1 MVKLSEFIGGLVSGV
16 SEARKIADSNS
27 VTLSQGYHADP
38 FLKGMPV
45 PHYTIEE
52 AEIKVPVSIKGIV
65 SGSKE
70 KILIQSFILSAIKLK
85 MPQLL
90 NNQFLMYYVDKKKAD
105 KQKED
110 EKQQAAVS
118 IENSDTSSDVQS
130 LEESTVEVSEAL
142 RKRYAKSS
150 NRIAK
155 NIEEPMNT
163 FLSTANF
170 EIIKLL
176 DIKDKFVELLKN
188 EIRCEFS
195 SYAPDSQPITEDKLD
210 EFAQEIGTGMF
221 FEFKHFSDDDR
232 GIFVEPNTG
241 KMNEYADKNNLVY
254 MTIKIKEQD
263 LDLVVEDTDGSSSQR
278 FLSLN

>member
-1 MVKLSEFIGGLVSGV
+1 
-16 SEARKIADSNS
+16 
-27 VTLSQGYHADP
+27 
-38 FLKGMPV
+38 
-45 PHYTIEE
+45 
-52 AEIKVPVSIKGIV
+52 
-65 SGSKE
+65 
-70 KILIQSFILSAIKLK
+70 
-85 MPQLL
+85 
-90 NNQFLMYYVDKKKAD
+90 
-105 KQKED
+105 
-110 EKQQAAVS
+110 
-118 IENSDTSSDVQS
+118 
-130 LEESTVEVSEAL
+130 
-142 RKRYAKSS
+142 
-150 NRIAK
+150 
-155 NIEEPMNT
+155 MNT
-163 FLSTANF
+163 FLSTAKF

-210 EFAQEIGTGMF
+210 ECAQEIGTVMF